1 MAEELNL
8 GPDEAIVLRMENVAY
23 GEGFPFPSDNNVLIL
38 TTRNIV
44 LLKKNLFGQTSDTIK
59 FPLSEIKVVNGVPQ
73 VRKGKIDIVTSALE
87 VYFASGMER
96 FQFEW
101 DSDID
106 EWISHIVSLITG
118 VPVKEKT
125 TDDMLAE
132 AMALAESIEAPIE
145 KMRDIFGI
153 KSTKQVSCK
162 CPSCGATLTG
172 IKGETTQCP
181 YCGTYHTF

>member
-1 MAEELNL
+1 M
-8 GPDEAIVLRMENVAY
+8 I
-23 GEGFPFPSDNNVLIL
+23 
-38 TTRNIV
+38 
-44 LLKKNLFGQTSDTIK
+44 
-59 FPLSEIKVVNGVPQ
+59 
-73 VRKGKIDIVTSALE
+73 
-87 VYFASGMER
+87 
-96 FQFEW
+96 
-101 DSDID
+101 
-106 EWISHIVSLITG
+106 
-118 VPVKEKT
+118 
-125 TDDMLAE
+125 AE